1 MDGSG
6 QERVPEGMGKEK
18 EKVRVKLS
26 TQEMAAAAMVGV
38 RRKVMSLK
46 RQETAGH
53 DKTNWSDEIE
63 GAMGEC
69 AVAKA
74 LGIYWSPEV
83 DLFKVPDV
91 GSLHVRQTSHAN
103 GKLIF
108 RPGDADG
115 VYVLIRGS
123 LGEYEIAGWA
133 TSEECVNDRYLQAPN
148 GRPPAYFVDS
158 LHPISELK

>member
-1 MDGSG
+1 M
-6 QERVPEGMGKEK
+6 K
-18 EKVRVKLS
+18 VKLS

-53 DKTNWSDEIE
+53 DKSNWSDEIE

-83 DLFKVPDV
+83 NVFKVPDV
-91 GSLHVRQTSHAN
+91 GDLHVRQTTHLN
-103 GKLIF
+103 GKLIY

-115 VYVLIRGS
+115 VYILVRGS
-123 LGEYEIAGWA
+123 LGDYDVVGWKH
-133 TSEECVNDRYLQAPN
+133 SNECADSKYLQAPN
-148 GRPPAYFVDS
+148 GRPPAYFVD
-158 LHPISELK
+158 ELNPLKTLQ